1 MLRRTDKKGENMATN
16 LDFYER
22 TEEYIGVS
30 VSNPAVGA
38 DVLKAM
44 THISQEYEKHHGQKM
59 WDDSITVRADEE
71 RIYFEFR
78 GSVGGKS
85 RAVRDD
91 G

>member
-1 MLRRTDKKGENMATN
+1 MAVGLN
-16 LDFYER
+16 YYER

-30 VSNPAVGA
+30 VANPAVGA

-44 THISQEYEKHHGQKM
+44 THISQEYEKYHGKKM
-59 WDDSITVRADEE
+59 WDDSVTVRADEE

-78 GSVGGKS
+78 GSTGGKG
-85 RAVRDD
+85 REVRDD

>member
-1 MLRRTDKKGENMATN
+1 MATN
-16 LDFYER
+16 LDYYER
-22 TEEYIGVS
+22 TEEYIGIS
-30 VSNPAVGA
+30 VANPAVGA

-44 THISQEYEKHHGQKM
+44 THILQEYEKYHGQKM
-59 WDDSITVRADEE
+59 RDDSVTVRTDEE

-78 GSVGGKS
+78 GSTGGKG